1 MEQARADDIAPAP
14 EDLNQA
20 SRSSLPFSIENILG
34 STPDNNRRVENLTAT
49 KNHSHWIHGIPHG
62 PLYQDSHDH
71 RTVYELPGGVGR
83 ALPPSVPVGR
93 LAWMT
98 QVFNGNNIP
107 FHSTGQPLAM
117 TLAAGKAILPSMH
130 RPRKRKLPL
139 DRKPRQAYSSRQLER
154 LEEEFK
160 KDKYLSV
167 SKRVE
172 LAESLELTEIQV
184 KTWFQ
189 NRRTKWKKQTA
200 ARMRMLHQQDAAILP
215 ASSVPHDVIR
225 YHGYTSCHTLP
236 SFPNF
241 SAHQPFLF
249 PNPATVQHIISYNRE
264 AAM

>member
-1 MEQARADDIAPAP
+1 MEAERADDIAPAP
-14 EDLNQA
+14 EDVGQA
-20 SRSSLPFSIENILG
+20 SRSSLSFSIENILG
-34 STPDNNRRVENLTAT
+34 SSPVRRVENFPVT
-49 KNHSHWIHGIPHG
+49 KNHGHWIHGIPHG
-62 PLYQDSHDH
+62 PFYQGSQDH
-71 RTVYELPGGVGR
+71 RVVYEIPGGVGR

-107 FHSTGQPLAM
+107 FHGAGQPLAM
-117 TLAAGKAILPSMH
+117 TLAASKAILPSMQ

-215 ASSVPHDVIR
+215 STSVPHDVAR
-225 YHGYTSCHTLP
+225 YHGYTTGPTFS

-241 SAHQPFLF
+241 SAQEPFLF
-249 PNPATVQHIISYNRE
+249 PNPASVHHIISYNRE
-264 AAM
+264 ATM